1 MQERFQLLKLYLEQ
15 YIIKAGTAEGGAGS
29 GSVQGLG
36 ARLRA
41 LLTGKRLA
49 AAEITVQGIDDS
61 LLQVITEHRCHDQY
75 EQHSAWIQCALLS
88 SAALRGV
95 VHLQGSATSALIVQK
110 HLWMICNHHE
120 SVCNCL
126 VPLAAD
132 IMTPAVTKPWRS
144 WHGISP

>member
-1 MQERFQLLKLYLEQ
+1 MLQERFQLLKLYLEQ

-61 LLQVITEHRCHDQY
+61 LLQVLIWKDMSCDETKQQFWLDVMRLPC
-75 EQHSAWIQCALLS
+75 SF
-88 SAALRGV
+88 AASCWEV
-95 VHLQGSATSALIVQK
+95 NLQGSATSGLFVQMHLQRSCISSVLARPAL
-110 HLWMICNHHE
+110 
-120 SVCNCL
+120 
-126 VPLAAD
+126 
-132 IMTPAVTKPWRS
+132 
-144 WHGISP
+144 

>member
-1 MQERFQLLKLYLEQ
+1 MGKGLLQERFQLLKLYLEQ

-61 LLQVITEHRCHDQY
+61 LLQVVTRKHTCHDQTK
-75 EQHSAWIQCALLS
+75 QHSGWL
-88 SAALRGV
+88 
-95 VHLQGSATSALIVQK
+95 
-110 HLWMICNHHE
+110 
-120 SVCNCL
+120 
-126 VPLAAD
+126 
-132 IMTPAVTKPWRS
+132 
-144 WHGISP
+144 